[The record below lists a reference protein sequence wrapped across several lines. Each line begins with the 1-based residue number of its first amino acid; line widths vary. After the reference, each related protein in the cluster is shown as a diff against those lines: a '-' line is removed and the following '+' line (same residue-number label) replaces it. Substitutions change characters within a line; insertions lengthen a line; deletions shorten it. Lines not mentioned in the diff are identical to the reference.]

1 LPVSLVVNVPVPFP
15 IMQVPLWIW
24 LATAAG
30 VIALLALSFFTHIR
44 KAHEPSMKEAG
55 AWTALFV
62 SLAAVFGGGL
72 TAVWGWDHGV
82 QFFAGYIT
90 EYSLSIDNLFV
101 FVIIMSSFAVPRA
114 FQQKVLLVGII
125 VALILRTIF
134 ILIGAA
140 AIAHFSWVFYIFG
153 LFLILTGLKL
163 ALEKHDEEE
172 AYEPNLLVRFAQKFL
187 PATNEYDG
195 AKMTTVI
202 DGKRYMTPM
211 MMVMLAIGMT
221 DILFALDSIPAI
233 YGFTD
238 VPYIV
243 FTTNAFALLGLVELY
258 FLIGGLLKK
267 LVYLSI
273 GLAVVLGFIGIK
285 LVIEAMHGNN
295 LPFLNGGQPIHFVPA
310 IPTWLSLVIILAIL
324 AVTTVTSFFK
334 SRRDAAT
341 STAG

>member
-1 LPVSLVVNVPVPFP
+1 
-15 IMQVPLWIW
+15 M
-24 LATAAG
+24 ATIAG

-44 KAHEPSMKEAG
+44 NAHEPSMKEAG
-55 AWTALFV
+55 AWTAFFVTLSILF
-62 SLAAVFGGGL
+62 GIGL
-72 TAVWGWDHGV
+72 TLVSGWDRGIE
-82 QFFAGYIT
+82 FFAGYIT

-140 AIAHFSWVFYIFG
+140 AIAHFSWVFYLFG
-153 LFLILTGLKL
+153 LFLIATALKL
-163 ALEKHDEEE
+163 AFEKQEDE
-172 AYEPNLLVRFAQKFL
+172 ATWEPNLLVRGIRKIL
-187 PATNEYDG
+187 PATDEYDG
-195 AKMTTVI
+195 TNLTTVI

-211 MMVMLAIGMT
+211 LMVMLAIGMT

-233 YGFTD
+233 YGLTD

-243 FTTNAFALLGLVELY
+243 FATNAFALLGLIELY
-258 FLIGGLLKK
+258 FLIGGLLRK
-267 LVYLSI
+267 LVYLSV

-295 LPFLNGGQPIHFVPA
+295 LPFLNGGKPIDLIPA
-310 IPTWLSLVIILAIL
+310 IPTWLSLLVILVIL
-324 AVTTVTSFFK
+324 AVTTIASLVK
-334 SRRDAAT
+334 NRRDATAAT
-341 STAG
+341 D